1 LQQAGSGNAF
11 GEAHLGKRA
20 KIESDVGSSEMG
32 SKKTDHGDIQQI
44 LKQLG
49 KAITALESA
58 VDSHLDNKAANQDHA
73 AEVQRMG
80 ADRVRLAGS
89 LDDAEARCQ
98 RLENVNRE
106 VSSRLVN
113 AMETIR
119 HVLDKEG

>member
-1 LQQAGSGNAF
+1 MVDDIIGEDENEVERFLQQ
-11 GEAHLGKRA
+11 L
-20 KIESDVGSSEMG
+20 GSSLE
-32 SKKTDHGDIQQI
+32 K
-44 LKQLG
+44 
-49 KAITALESA
+49 LES
-58 VDSHLDNKAANQDHA
+58 VVEGHLESKIINQDYA

-80 ADRVRLAGS
+80 ADRSRLAGS

-119 HVLDKEG
+119 GVIDKSPRS

>member
-1 LQQAGSGNAF
+1 MAGTKKDAGNKDTGKTDSGKVDSGNIAAVT
-11 GEAHLGKRA
+11 G
-20 KIESDVGSSEMG
+20 DVG
-32 SKKTDHGDIQQI
+32 QI
-44 LKQLG
+44 LKRLG
-49 KAITALESA
+49 NSIDALETV
-58 VDSHLDNKAANQDHA
+58 VDGHLEKEIAQKDSA

-119 HVLDKEG
+119 VVLDKDGQSGT

>member
-1 LQQAGSGNAF
+1 MADKDTDKKVG
-11 GEAHLGKRA
+11 GKDVQRTLDRFA
-20 KIESDVGSSEMG
+20 KSIS
-32 SKKTDHGDIQQI
+32 
-44 LKQLG
+44 
-49 KAITALESA
+49 ALEGA
-58 VDSHLDNKAANQDHA
+58 VDSHLENEATNQDYA

-98 RLENVNRE
+98 RLENVNKE

-119 HVLDKEG
+119 GVIDDESK

>member
-1 LQQAGSGNAF
+1 MADDDKVAAEKDIELILQQLGNS
-11 GEAHLGKRA
+11 
-20 KIESDVGSSEMG
+20 ID
-32 SKKTDHGDIQQI
+32 
-44 LKQLG
+44 
-49 KAITALESA
+49 ALETV
-58 VDSHLDNKAANQDHA
+58 VDGHLEHKAANQDFA

-98 RLENVNRE
+98 RLESVNRE

-119 HVLDKEG
+119 GVIEKDNPA

>member
-1 LQQAGSGNAF
+1 MAGTKKDAGNKDT
-11 GEAHLGKRA
+11 GKTDSVTRDSCNIDA
-20 KIESDVGSSEMG
+20 VTGDVG
-32 SKKTDHGDIQQI
+32 QI
-44 LKQLG
+44 LKRIG
-49 KAITALESA
+49 NSIDALETV
-58 VDSHLDNKAANQDHA
+58 VDGHLEKEIAQKDSA

-119 HVLDKEG
+119 VVLDKDGQSGT

>member
-1 LQQAGSGNAF
+1 MASSS
-11 GEAHLGKRA
+11 K
-20 KIESDVGSSEMG
+20 DV
-32 SKKTDHGDIQQI
+32 TQI
-44 LKQLG
+44 LEQLG
-49 KAITALESA
+49 NSIGALEDA
-58 VDSHLDNKAANQDHA
+58 VDVHLENSSINTDSE

-119 HVLDKEG
+119 GVLEKDG

>member
-1 LQQAGSGNAF
+1 MTENKTDSGKKDAGILNTAAG
-11 GEAHLGKRA
+11 
-20 KIESDVGSSEMG
+20 DVG
-32 SKKTDHGDIQQI
+32 KV
-44 LKQLG
+44 LKRLG
-49 KAITALESA
+49 YSLDALETV
-58 VDSHLDNKAANQDHA
+58 VDGHLEKQNAQKDYA

-119 HVLDKEG
+119 GVLEKD

>member
-1 LQQAGSGNAF
+1 MSDNKNDVENTGLHNGALGNKNFGETHLAAEEINSLLQQLGNSI
-11 GEAHLGKRA
+11 G
-20 KIESDVGSSEMG
+20 
-32 SKKTDHGDIQQI
+32 
-44 LKQLG
+44 
-49 KAITALESA
+49 ALESA
-58 VDSHLDNKAANQDHA
+58 VDGHLDQKASIQDFA

-98 RLENVNRE
+98 RLENINRE

-119 HVLDKEG
+119 SVLDKSG

>member
-1 LQQAGSGNAF
+1 MSEDKKEVD
-11 GEAHLGKRA
+11 EATVELF
-20 KIESDVGSSEMG
+20 
-32 SKKTDHGDIQQI
+32 

-49 KAITALESA
+49 NTIDALET
-58 VDSHLDNKAANQDHA
+58 VIDGHLDNKVANQDFA

-119 HVLDKEG
+119 GVLEKDE

>member
-1 LQQAGSGNAF
+1 MADGDKVVIEKDVELILQR
-11 GEAHLGKRA
+11 LGKS
-20 KIESDVGSSEMG
+20 ID
-32 SKKTDHGDIQQI
+32 
-44 LKQLG
+44 
-49 KAITALESA
+49 ALDTV
-58 VDSHLDNKAANQDHA
+58 VDGHLEYRAANQDFA

-98 RLENVNRE
+98 RLETVNRE

-119 HVLDKEG
+119 GVIEKGGQN